1 MSTKRTYT
9 KKDTEPKEVLD
20 KPKATLY
27 NKISLT
33 SQFSAH
39 ITLEGHVT
47 GQRYVWKRSG
57 DAIEVDERD
66 APSLLEKKIGERFC
80 CGGKPNFILKIT
92 GQ

>member
-20 KPKATLY
+20 KPKATTY

-39 ITLEGHVT
+39 ITLEGSIT
-47 GQRYVWKRSG
+47 GKFYRWPKSG
-57 DAIEVDERD
+57 DAVEVDERD
-66 APSLLEKKIGERFC
+66 VPNLLEKKIGERFC